1 MPGQTPSFSGF
12 SARLGLSLRP
22 NATLLG
28 FSPTLNY
35 SIYEFMEIAKRITQ
49 QGDRVTLSLTSW
61 GRLGEAMAEFD
72 GHNVFVAGGIPGEK
86 VVAEVVKVHRKYVSA
101 KVVAVLEASPD
112 RVEPPCPYYDECTG
126 CQWQH
131 LSYDAQLKTKREKVT
146 GALQRVGD
154 FANPPVSEVK
164 PSPNEY
170 GYRNHARFT
179 INREGALGY
188 VNRETRQFVRI
199 DKCLLMHDGVN
210 KLLEE
215 LQDNCGETTQL
226 SIRASKYSGDFL
238 VQPYMVHPDIRVT
251 TGQKKYTES
260 VDGHEFLV
268 SSPSFFQVNVDQAA
282 AAAGIVR
289 DRLHLTQDDVL
300 LDAYTGVGTFAILL
314 ASSVKQVIAV
324 EESSAAVADAKQNA
338 GGLPNLEFVLGRTE
352 DVLRRLC
359 VTPAVVVLDPPRSG
373 CQPRALESLIE
384 MAPSRVAYV
393 SCDAE
398 TLGRDLKI
406 LCAGG
411 YRLDE
416 VAPLDMFPQT
426 HHVECVA
433 LLSRGEQPN
442 EPMAGTITSRAPEPT
457 LETEPESADPPIT
470 LASASPRR
478 RELMDILGL
487 EFAVMPAD
495 LAEEPIPGETPVDMV
510 RRLSAEKAL
519 AVAAT
524 VQTGLVIGADST
536 VAFEGQAVGKPVDD
550 DDARRMLHQLSGT
563 THHVS
568 TGITVVD
575 AASGRAISDAMTSE
589 ITLRHLSDQEID
601 ASIASGVPRDKAGAY
616 AVQDTELRPAADWQG
631 CYNNIVGLPICRL
644 LEMLQELGYQ
654 MPDGWAV
661 PDEIACGEDC
671 PTFINAGQE
680 EKAP

>member
-1 MPGQTPSFSGF
+1 
-12 SARLGLSLRP
+12 
-22 NATLLG
+22 
-28 FSPTLNY
+28 
-35 SIYEFMEIAKRITQ
+35 
-49 QGDRVTLSLTSW
+49 
-61 GRLGEAMAEFD
+61 MADFD

-101 KVVAVLEASPD
+101 KVVEVLEASAD
-112 RVEPPCPYYDECTG
+112 RVEPPCPYYGECTG

-146 GALQRVGD
+146 DALQRVGD
-154 FANPPVSEVK
+154 LADPPVSEVK
-164 PSPNEY
+164 PSPDQY

-179 INREGALGY
+179 INRDGALGF

-199 DKCLLMHDGVN
+199 DKCMLMHEGVN
-210 KLLEE
+210 NLLEE
-215 LQDNCGETTQL
+215 LQDHCGETTQL
-226 SIRASKYSGDFL
+226 SIRAGKYSGDFL
-238 VQPYMVHPDIRVT
+238 IQPYLVHPEIGVT

-260 VDGHEFLV
+260 VDGQNFLV

-282 AAAGIVR
+282 AAADVVR
-289 DRLHLTQDDVL
+289 DRLKLGPEDVL

-314 ASSVKQVIAV
+314 APHVKQVIAV

-338 GGLPNLEFVLGRTE
+338 ADLQNIEFVLGRTE
-352 DVLRRLC
+352 DVLRKLP
-359 VTPAVVVLDPPRSG
+359 VTPDVVVLDPPRSG
-373 CQPRALESLIE
+373 CQPRALESLIA

-433 LLSRGEQPN
+433 LLSLGEP
-442 EPMAGTITSRAPEPT
+442 S
-457 LETEPESADPPIT
+457 DKPPSPRLT

-487 EFAVMPAD
+487 EFTVTPAD
-495 LAEEPIPGETPVDMV
+495 MLEEPIPGESPVDMV
-510 RRLSAEKAL
+510 RRLSLEKAQ
-519 AVAAT
+519 AVAANMES
-524 VQTGLVIGADST
+524 GLVVGADST
-536 VAFEGQAVGKPVDD
+536 VVFEGQAVGKPVDD
-550 DDARRMLHQLSGT
+550 DDARRMLRQLSGT

-568 TGITVVD
+568 TGITVID
-575 AASGRAISDAMTSE
+575 AASGKTLSDAMTSQ
-589 ITLRHLSDQEID
+589 ITLRELSEQEIE

-616 AVQDTELRPAADWQG
+616 AVQDTELRPASDWEG
-631 CYNNIVGLPICRL
+631 CYNNIVGLPVCRL

-654 MPDGWAV
+654 LPMGWKV
-661 PDEIACGEDC
+661 PNEITCDDDC
-671 PTFINAGQE
+671 PTIAASQGDNT
-680 EKAP
+680 P

>member
-1 MPGQTPSFSGF
+1 
-12 SARLGLSLRP
+12 
-22 NATLLG
+22 
-28 FSPTLNY
+28 
-35 SIYEFMEIAKRITQ
+35 
-49 QGDRVTLSLTSW
+49 
-61 GRLGEAMAEFD
+61 MADFD

-101 KVVAVLEASPD
+101 KVVGVLEASAD
-112 RVEPPCPYYDECTG
+112 RVEPPCPYYGECTG

-146 GALQRVGD
+146 DALQRVGD
-154 FANPPVSEVK
+154 LADPPVSEVK
-164 PSPNEY
+164 PSPDQY

-179 INREGALGY
+179 INRDGALGF

-199 DKCLLMHDGVN
+199 DKCMLMHEGVN
-210 KLLEE
+210 NLLEE
-215 LQDNCGETTQL
+215 LQDHCGETTQL
-226 SIRASKYSGDFL
+226 SIRAGKYSGDFL
-238 VQPYMVHPDIRVT
+238 IQPYLVHPEIGVT

-260 VDGHEFLV
+260 VDGQNFLV

-282 AAAGIVR
+282 AAADVVR
-289 DRLHLTQDDVL
+289 DRLKLGPEDVL

-314 ASSVKQVIAV
+314 APHVKQVIAV

-338 GGLPNLEFVLGRTE
+338 ADLQNIEFVLGRTE
-352 DVLRRLC
+352 DVLRKLP
-359 VTPAVVVLDPPRSG
+359 VTPDVVVLDPPRSG
-373 CQPRALESLIE
+373 CQPRALESLIA

-433 LLSRGEQPN
+433 LLSLGEP
-442 EPMAGTITSRAPEPT
+442 S
-457 LETEPESADPPIT
+457 DKPPSPRLT

-487 EFAVMPAD
+487 EFTVTPAD
-495 LAEEPIPGETPVDMV
+495 MLEEPIPGESPVDMV
-510 RRLSAEKAL
+510 RRLSLEKAQ
-519 AVAAT
+519 AVAANMES
-524 VQTGLVIGADST
+524 GLVVGADST
-536 VAFEGQAVGKPVDD
+536 VVFEGQAVGKPVDD
-550 DDARRMLHQLSGT
+550 DDARRMLRQLSGT

-568 TGITVVD
+568 TGITVID
-575 AASGRAISDAMTSE
+575 AASGKTLSDAMTSQ
-589 ITLRHLSDQEID
+589 ITLRELSEQEIE

-616 AVQDTELRPAADWQG
+616 AVQDTELRPASDWEG
-631 CYNNIVGLPICRL
+631 CYNNIVGLPVCRL

-654 MPDGWAV
+654 LPMGWKV
-661 PDEIACGEDC
+661 PNEITCDDDC
-671 PTFINAGQE
+671 PTIAASQGDNT
-680 EKAP
+680 P